1 MSVKSIS
8 FLKKSSKPL
17 EVDWGLV
24 FLDYCS
30 AMKERLKKIPI
41 IGQLIKALEL
51 IKLPGGK
58 NFSVYDL
65 IEMYLLG
72 IIRGALTARA
82 GSISF
87 SFFMALFP
95 FLLFVLNLIPF
106 IPIINFDAV
115 LLEFIEALL
124 PQETHIFFS
133 SIFED
138 IQSKPRGGL
147 LSSVFILSIFLTANG
162 VNAIFASFE
171 ESYHVDLTRNFF
183 KQYLISI
190 AVSILLAVLLLI
202 AVAVFIFFELYFL
215 RNIQDFITN
224 TVNWVRVAQIFF
236 FVVLAYFSISTLYF
250 FGTVEGKVNHF
261 FSPGAFMTTLL
272 LVLSTYLFGI
282 YVDRF
287 STYNQLYGSI
297 GALLLFMLYTWIN
310 SILLLLG
317 FELNATLNKLNKQPK
332 VNITEI

>member
-1 MSVKSIS
+1 
-8 FLKKSSKPL
+8 
-17 EVDWGLV
+17 
-24 FLDYCS
+24 
-30 AMKERLKKIPI
+30 MKEKLKEIPI
-41 IGQLIKALEL
+41 IGQLVKVLEL
-51 IKLPGGK
+51 IKLPGSLG
-58 NFSVYDL
+58 FSMYDL

-72 IIRGALTARA
+72 IVRGAFTARA

-124 PQETHIFFS
+124 PQETHVFFT

-162 VNAIFASFE
+162 INAIFGSFE
-171 ESYHVDLTRNFF
+171 ESYHVELTRNLF

-190 AVSILLAVLLLI
+190 AVSVLLAILLLI

-215 RNIQDFITN
+215 RNIQEYIPN
-224 TVNWVRVAQIFF
+224 TVNWPRFAQVFF
-236 FVVLAYFSISTLYF
+236 FIVLAYFSISILYF
-250 FGTVEGKVNHF
+250 FGTVEGKISHF

-272 LVLSTYLFGI
+272 LISSTYLFGI

-287 STYNQLYGSI
+287 ATYNQLYGSI
-297 GALLLFMLYTWIN
+297 GALLLFMLYVWIN
-310 SILLLLG
+310 SIVLLLG
-317 FELNATLNKLNKQPK
+317 FELNASLNRLNKNPK
-332 VNITEI
+332 DNTSQN